1 MKLTHVEAAILV
13 GGLSSRMGR
22 DKARL
27 EVGGTPLVGRVAH
40 ALGQCV
46 ERVRLVA
53 RPGEP
58 LPLPLEGIVD
68 GHSQRAPMVGVAAA
82 LAACESAGVLVAAC
96 DLPDVSPRLVL
107 ALLALFP
114 AVDGPDIV
122 APAGPRGLEPLLAV
136 YRPTLLPEV
145 ERRIAAGDLALQ
157 ALLRDSNT
165 LAVPESELRAVDP
178 DLASLRNLNR
188 PEDVPV

>member
-1 MKLTHVEAAILV
+1 MPK
-13 GGLSSRMGR
+13 GGPTSG
-22 DKARL
+22 
-27 EVGGTPLVGRVAH
+27 
-40 ALGQCV
+40 
-46 ERVRLVA
+46 
-53 RPGEP
+53 
-58 LPLPLEGIVD
+58 
-68 GHSQRAPMVGVAAA
+68 
-82 LAACESAGVLVAAC
+82 
-96 DLPDVSPRLVL
+96 LPDVSPRLVL